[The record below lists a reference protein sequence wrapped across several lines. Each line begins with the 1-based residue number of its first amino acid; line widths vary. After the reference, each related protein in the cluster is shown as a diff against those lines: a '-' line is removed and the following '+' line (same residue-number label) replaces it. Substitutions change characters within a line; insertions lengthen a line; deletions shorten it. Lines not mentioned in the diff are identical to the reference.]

1 MSYLPKEEI
10 LHVLTP
16 REQEVVE
23 RIASGLEIKEIAHE
37 LQIGYHTA
45 KMHIAH
51 AKRKLGARNQLEIA
65 ILLHGGRPQ
74 AMPEASE
81 HPLRL
86 CAERASAPTWHGT
99 LRYSARRL

>member
-1 MSYLPKEEI
+1 MPYLPKEEL

-23 RIASGLEIKEIAHE
+23 CIATGLEIKEIAHE
-37 LQIGYHTA
+37 LQIGYHTT

-74 AMPEASE
+74 AMPAAHE

-86 CAERASAPTWHGT
+86 CAEGAAAPPWRGS
-99 LRYSARRL
+99 LRYSARQS